1 MTSRPHD
8 ALFKAAFET
17 PEDAAA
23 LLRELLPATVREA
36 IAWETLAHE
45 PGSFVDRALAD
56 RHNDLLFSARLRTG
70 GRSAR
75 VFFLLEHQSTRDPAL
90 PLRVLAYQVRLWERL
105 HKAQRGVRLPPILGV
120 LVSHARGGWTTARTF
135 EGLVD
140 PAALAIPGLATL
152 VPRFS
157 LSVLDL
163 AAESDAGLAARSL
176 PPFHKLV
183 LWLLRD
189 SRDPERLLASFDAWI
204 PAFKETVHSRCGSDK
219 LAVLVQYMFRA
230 LAPTYWEPL
239 RAKLR
244 ALSASDEEIDMTI
257 ADMFIAQGRAQGRAQ
272 GLEQGLAQ
280 GRLDTLRRLLELK
293 FHRLDAAAEARLRAA
308 TAAEI
313 DGYLRRLLTAD
324 SLAAV
329 LEGGRGRRT
338 VRRAR
343 APGRRTG
350 PRARPPSRRR
360 RGGRAR

>member
-23 LLRELLPATVREA
+23 LLRELLPAVVSEA

-56 RHNDLLFSARLRTG
+56 RHNDLLFSARLRAG
-70 GRSAR
+70 GKARR
-75 VFFLLEHQSTRDPAL
+75 VFFLIEHQSTRDPAL
-90 PLRVLAYQVRLWERL
+90 PLRVLAYQVRIWERL
-105 HKAQRGVRLPPILGV
+105 RKAQRGVRLPPVLGV
-120 LVSHARGGWTTARTF
+120 LISHARGGWTAARTF
-135 EGLVD
+135 EGLID
-140 PAALAIPGLATL
+140 PTALAIPGLAAL

-163 AAESDAGLAARSL
+163 AGESDASLAARPL
-176 PPFHKLV
+176 AAFQKLA

-189 SRDPERLLASFDAWI
+189 SRDPERLLASFDVWI
-204 PAFKETVHSRCGSDK
+204 PAFVETVRSRCGSDK
-219 LAVLVQYMFRA
+219 LAMLIEYMFRA
-230 LAPTYWEPL
+230 LAPSYWEQL
-239 RAKLR
+239 RSKLR
-244 ALSASDEEIDMTI
+244 ALSASNEEIAMMTI
-257 ADMFIAQGRAQGRAQ
+257 ADMFIEQGRAQGRV
-272 GLEQGLAQ
+272 Q

-293 FHRLDAAAEARLRAA
+293 FHRLDAAAEARLRVA
-308 TAAEI
+308 TAEEI

-324 SLAAV
+324 SLAEV
-329 LEGGRGRRT
+329 LEGGRGRRP
-338 VRRAR
+338 VKRAR

-360 RGGRAR
+360 RGGRDR